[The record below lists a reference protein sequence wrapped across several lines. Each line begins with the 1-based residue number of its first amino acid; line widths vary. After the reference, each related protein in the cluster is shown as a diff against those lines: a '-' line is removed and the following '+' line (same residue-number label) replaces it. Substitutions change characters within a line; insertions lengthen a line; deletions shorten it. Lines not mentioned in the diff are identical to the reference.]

1 MSLQTTFMIL
11 IAIYFILILIV
22 GLRSNK
28 KINTSS
34 DYSVAGRNMGAVLGT
49 MTFTATYVS
58 ALTVI
63 GLVGS
68 ANGMGLALVPYTFVG
83 LGCGLLFL
91 VLLSGRV
98 HAAGRTSESVPE
110 LLGKHYGNNTVRV
123 TSAGTIVI
131 AYFVYLIAQLF
142 AVGILLSTTIGFEV
156 WAVILVVG
164 TIFVLY
170 TLTGGMQ
177 AVARTDAYQL
187 VVLIAAV
194 LLTLVLV
201 VTKVSGDGLSWSD
214 GPGLSQ
220 FLGGPVPNWM
230 LAFGWG
236 LSWGLGVACMPNYLQ
251 RILSCPDA
259 RTTRLVLGWG
269 SAISFWLVN
278 APILVIGIGIAIID
292 PDIAGDSALPSFL
305 LTHGG
310 TVIAALALTG
320 LISAV
325 MSTTDSLLHVMGVY
339 FGRDILCTLRKIDDD
354 AKALKLAR
362 ISTGLIGALAVAVAT
377 YMSFRPLPLILTFA
391 SYAVSLLAAG
401 LFVPLFIGLLWRGA
415 TKVGA
420 VASMIVGV
428 MVLIVFEILRN
439 REVVGLHGIVP
450 TLVCAVIAMVAGSW
464 WDRRRV
470 AHKAPELS
478 VAGQAGSV
486 PQPQPLPQP

>member
-1 MSLQTTFMIL
+1 MSLQTVFSIL
-11 IAIYFILILIV
+11 IAVYFVLILVV

-28 KINTSS
+28 KISTSS
-34 DYSVAGRNMGAVLGT
+34 DYSVAGRNMGPVLGT

-91 VLLSGRV
+91 VLLSSRV
-98 HAAGRTSESVPE
+98 HRAGRTSESVPE
-110 LLGKHYGNNTVRV
+110 LLGKRYGDKTVRV

-142 AVGILLSTTIGFEV
+142 AVGILLSTTIGFKV

-187 VVLIAAV
+187 VVLVAAV

-201 VTKVSGDGLSWSD
+201 VTKVGSDGLSWSD

-220 FLGGPVPNWM
+220 FLGGPVPSAM

-251 RILSCPDA
+251 RILSCPDV

-292 PDIAGDSALPSFL
+292 PTMTGDSALPSFL

-310 TVIAALALTG
+310 TIIAALALTG

-354 AKALKLAR
+354 ATALKLAR
-362 ISTGLIGALAVAVAT
+362 ISTGAIGALAVATAT
-377 YMSFRPLPLILTFA
+377 YMSFSPLPLILTFA

-401 LFVPLFIGLLWRGA
+401 LFVPLFIGLLWSGA
-415 TKVGA
+415 SKTGA
-420 VASMIVGV
+420 VASMVVGV
-428 MVLIVFEILRN
+428 IVLIVFEVLRKQG
-439 REVVGLHGIVP
+439 VVELHGIVP
-450 TLVCAVIAMVAGSW
+450 TLLCAIIAMIAGSL
-464 WDRRRV
+464 WDSRRSELTATESDETEQPV
-470 AHKAPELS
+470 A
-478 VAGQAGSV
+478 V
-486 PQPQPLPQP
+486 PTV

>member
-1 MSLQTTFMIL
+1 VNLQTAFTIL
-11 IAIYFILILIV
+11 VAIYFVLILIV

-28 KINTSS
+28 KITTSS
-34 DYSVAGRNMGAVLGT
+34 DYSVAGRNMGPVLGT

-68 ANGMGLALVPYTFVG
+68 ANGMGLALVPYTFLG

-91 VLLSGRV
+91 VLMSSRV
-98 HAAGRTSESVPE
+98 HRAGRTSESVPE
-110 LLGKHYGNNTVRV
+110 LLGKRYGDSSVRV

-187 VVLIAAV
+187 VVLVAAV
-194 LLTLVLV
+194 LITLVLV
-201 VTKVSGDGLSWSD
+201 ITKVGSDGLSWSD

-220 FLGGPVPNWM
+220 FLGGPVPTWM

-251 RILSCPDA
+251 RILSCPDV

-292 PDIAGDSALPSFL
+292 PSMTGDSALPSFL

-310 TVIAALALTG
+310 TIIAAIALTG

-339 FGRDILCTLRKIDDD
+339 FGRDIVCTLRKTADD
-354 AKALKLAR
+354 ATALKLSR
-362 ISTGLIGALAVAVAT
+362 ISTGVIGALAVATAT
-377 YMSFRPLPLILTFA
+377 FMSFSPLPLILTFA

-401 LFVPLFIGLLWRGA
+401 LFVPLFIGLLWAGGIEDRCGGVDGCRRDRADRVRGPA
-415 TKVGA
+415 
-420 VASMIVGV
+420 
-428 MVLIVFEILRN
+428 
-439 REVVGLHGIVP
+439 
-450 TLVCAVIAMVAGSW
+450 
-464 WDRRRV
+464 
-470 AHKAPELS
+470 
-478 VAGQAGSV
+478 QAGGDRTPRHRPHAGVRDHRDGGRILVGRSTGGSDSHRAHHC
-486 PQPQPLPQP
+486 

>member
-1 MSLQTTFMIL
+1 MSLRTTFTIL
-11 IAIYFILILIV
+11 ICVYFVLILIV
-22 GLRSNK
+22 GIRSNK
-28 KINTSS
+28 KISTSS
-34 DYSVAGRNMGAVLGT
+34 DYSVAGRNMGAALGT

-83 LGCGLLFL
+83 LACGLLFL
-91 VLLSGRV
+91 VVFSGRI

-110 LLGKHYGNNTVRV
+110 LLGQRYRNQAVRV
-123 TSAGTIVI
+123 GSAGTIVI

-142 AVGILLSTTIGFEV
+142 AVGILLSATIGFDV

-170 TLTGGMQ
+170 TLMGGMQ

-187 VVLIAAV
+187 VVLVAAV
-194 LLTLVLV
+194 ILTLVLV
-201 VTKVSGDGLSWSD
+201 IVKVGGDGLSWSD

-259 RTTRLVLGWG
+259 RTTRLMLGWG
-269 SAISFWLVN
+269 SAICFWLVN
-278 APILVIGIGIAIID
+278 APILVIGIGIAVID
-292 PDIAGDSALPSFL
+292 PNISGDSALPSFL
-305 LTHGG
+305 LNHGG

-354 AKALKLAR
+354 ARALKLAR
-362 ISTGLIGALAVAVAT
+362 ISTGVIGALAVGTAT
-377 YMSFRPLPLILTFA
+377 YMSFSPLPLILTFA

-401 LFVPLFIGLLWRGA
+401 LFVPLFGGLIWSGA
-415 TKVGA
+415 TKNGA
-420 VASMIVGV
+420 IASMVVGV
-428 MVLIVFEILRN
+428 IVLVVAEVLRK
-439 REVVGLHGIVP
+439 REVIELHGIVP
-450 TLVCAVIAMVAGSW
+450 TLVCAVIAMVVGSLLDQRRAGVDVQRPSQPAEKVYS
-464 WDRRRV
+464 R
-470 AHKAPELS
+470 
-478 VAGQAGSV
+478 AGD
-486 PQPQPLPQP
+486 